1 MSEYH
6 DDRLIFALWR
16 FVAAKWRHQTRQCV
30 HFIHLGKTGGSAIRG
45 ALSDHLLKG
54 KYKIKLHG
62 HNMRLRDI
70 AVGERAFFFVR
81 DPVTRFISGFFGRLR
96 QGKPLYDFP
105 WSVDEER
112 AFGEFHTANDLALA
126 ISSSRA
132 SARSSALEAM
142 KTIGHVNSSY
152 WDWFENESYFQ
163 SRLSDV
169 FFIGFQENLSVD
181 FEKLKLKLG
190 LPQNVVLPLDDL
202 RAHRNPLG
210 SNVGLSTRR

>member
-1 MSEYH
+1 
-6 DDRLIFALWR
+6 
-16 FVAAKWRHQTRQCV
+16 
-30 HFIHLGKTGGSAIRG
+30 
-45 ALSDHLLKG
+45 
-54 KYKIKLHG
+54 
-62 HNMRLRDI
+62 
-70 AVGERAFFFVR
+70 
-81 DPVTRFISGFFGRLR
+81 
-96 QGKPLYDFP
+96 
-105 WSVDEER
+105 
-112 AFGEFHTANDLALA
+112 
-126 ISSSRA
+126 
-132 SARSSALEAM
+132 M

-210 SNVGLSTRR
+210 SNVGLEREAIENLRKWYARDYDFLEICRKMAEVVNAP